1 MKTILAIAALFSIA
15 LNIIQRRKA
24 NNEREKMK
32 RLIED
37 NTALELRL
45 DEMADELDRLKRKEA
60 SNEKES
66 VIRRS

>member
-1 MKTILAIAALFSIA
+1 MKTILAITALFSIA

-45 DEMADELDRLKRKEA
+45 DEMADELDRLKRKEE
-60 SNEKES
+60 NDD
-66 VIRRS
+66 V

>member
-1 MKTILAIAALFSIA
+1 MKTILAITALFSIA

-45 DEMADELDRLKRKEA
+45 DEMADELDKLKRKED
-60 SNEKES
+60 NDD
-66 VIRRS
+66 V

>member
-1 MKTILAIAALFSIA
+1 MTTIFAIIALFCIV

-24 NNEREKMK
+24 NNERKKMK

-45 DEMADELDRLKRKEA
+45 DEMADELNKLKRKED
-60 SNEKES
+60 NDEKDN
-66 VIRRS
+66 VQ

>member
-1 MKTILAIAALFSIA
+1 MKTIFAITALFSIA

-24 NNEREKMK
+24 NNERDKMK

-45 DEMADELDRLKRKEA
+45 DEMADELDKLKRKEE
-60 SNEKES
+60 NDD
-66 VIRRS
+66 V

>member
-1 MKTILAIAALFSIA
+1 MKTILAITALLSIT

-45 DEMADELDRLKRKEA
+45 DEVADELDRLKRKEDE
-60 SNEKES
+60 ND
-66 VIRRS
+66 V

>member
-1 MKTILAIAALFSIA
+1 MKTILAITTLFSIA

-45 DEMADELDRLKRKEA
+45 DEMADELDRFKRKED
-60 SNEKES
+60 KE
-66 VIRRS
+66 

>member
-24 NNEREKMK
+24 NNEREKIK
-32 RLIED
+32 HLIED

-45 DEMADELDRLKRKEA
+45 DEMVAELDRLKRKED
-60 SNEKES
+60 NYD
-66 VIRRS
+66 V